1 MWTTLSYS
9 TSTSASSSSVTQPGC
24 RIAYKRTPF
33 STYSAGIDCC
43 GMTASALK
51 QREAE
56 QERQRR
62 EAELQRAFDDV
73 FGE

>member
-9 TSTSASSSSVTQPGC
+9 ASSSTSSSSVERPGY
-24 RIAYKRTPF
+24 RVVYKRTPF

-56 QERQRR
+56 RERQRR